1 MTSSTIANESRFSS
15 DRDVWASLKQAIA
28 KSSGFKSW
36 QHQQIMDQEASD
48 PNLDS
53 QVRLYLRETLETL
66 AY

>member
-1 MTSSTIANESRFSS
+1 MTNSTVTTESRFSS
-15 DRDVWASLKQAIA
+15 ERDVWASLKQAIA

-36 QHQQIMDQEASD
+36 QHQQKQPKTEA